1 MANGLYLALPA
12 WAQNLALSL
21 YGANLYKQRFHG
33 LIPTPYNNDLKLF
46 DLPQPQLFKQQEAR
60 LQQLLSHCKNH
71 VPYYEKYLANVD
83 VTKVTA
89 ADLQNLVPVLTKS
102 EILNNADKLISTA
115 PQLHNKLR
123 TANTSG
129 SSGTPLSIKYTD
141 DARRINY
148 RFYEAALNHFGCN
161 YRSKSTTFAGRILYK
176 DPGSNPARYDH
187 YNRTQY
193 LSSYFVSPST
203 IENYVDALNQWQPEF
218 IDSYPS
224 TIFEIIKLAE
234 SQQLRFTFS
243 PKCVLTSSETLTNEC
258 RAAIEKAFDTK
269 VIDHYGCTEMA
280 INALSI
286 GENYFASPLYSVIEL
301 EHQFDETY
309 SVITTGLLN
318 FGMPLLRYK
327 IGDLVEKAQPTSN
340 YIFSRI
346 EGRLDDVIITPEGRK
361 VGRMDPAF
369 KGIEGVASAQI
380 VQEKINLILVLIV
393 LDTKAKKEF
402 NPSLLIDNIQTRT
415 SKNIEVQI
423 QYVPEIAKGANGKF
437 KSVISKLKSNYQ

>member
-1 MANGLYLALPA
+1 MANNLYLALPS
-12 WAQNLALSL
+12 WAQNFALSF
-21 YGANLYKQRFHG
+21 YGASLYKQRFHG

-46 DLPQPQLFKQQEAR
+46 ELPQPQIFEQQEAR
-60 LQQLLSHCKNH
+60 LRELLSHCKAY
-71 VPYYEKYLANVD
+71 VPYYEKYLKTVD
-83 VTKVTA
+83 PAKVGV
-89 ADLQNLVPVLTKS
+89 ADLPNLIPVLTKT
-102 EILNNADKLISTA
+102 EILANADKLVSTA
-115 PQLHNKLR
+115 PHLHKKLR

-148 RFYEAALNHFGCN
+148 QFYEAALSYFGCN

-176 DPGSNPARYDH
+176 DPGSNPARYDY

-203 IENYVDALNQWQPEF
+203 IESYVKALNDWQPEF

-224 TIFEIIKLAE
+224 AIFELIKLAE
-234 SQQLRFTFS
+234 SQQLKFTFS
-243 PKCVLTSSETLTNEC
+243 PKCVLTSSETLTSEC
-258 RAAIEKAFDTK
+258 RIAIEKAFNTT

-280 INALSI
+280 INALSV
-286 GENYFASPLYSVIEL
+286 GQNYFASPLYSVIEL

-327 IGDLVEKAQPTSN
+327 IGDLVEKATPSSN
-340 YIFSRI
+340 YLFSRI

-369 KGIEGVASAQI
+369 KGIEGVVSAQI
-380 VQEKINLILVLIV
+380 VQERIDLIRVLVV
-393 LDTKAKKEF
+393 LDNSTSNKF
-402 NPSLLIDNIQTRT
+402 NRDLLIDNIKNRT
-415 SKNIEVQI
+415 STKIGVDI
-423 QYVPEIAKGANGKF
+423 QYVQEIPKSQNGKF
-437 KSVISKLKSNYQ
+437 KSVVSKIN

>member
-12 WAQNLALSL
+12 WTQNLALSL
-21 YGANLYKQRFHG
+21 YGANMYKQRFSGSKPSIYNGDLH
-33 LIPTPYNNDLKLF
+33 LFELPTP
-46 DLPQPQLFKQQEAR
+46 QLLAQQESR
-60 LQQLLSHCKNH
+60 LKELLSHCKAY
-71 VPYYEKYLANVD
+71 VPYYEKYLASVD
-83 VTKVTA
+83 ITKVTT
-89 ADLQNLVPVLTKS
+89 ADLQHLVPVLTKAD
-102 EILNNADKLISTA
+102 ILNNSDKLISTA

-141 DARRINY
+141 NARRINY
-148 RFYEAALNHFGCN
+148 RFYEAALNYFGCN

-187 YNRTQY
+187 YNRSQY

-203 IENYVDALNQWQPEF
+203 IASYVNALNDWQPEF

-224 TIFEIIKLAE
+224 TLFEIIKLAE
-234 SQQLRFTFS
+234 SQQLKFTFS
-243 PKCVLTSSETLTNEC
+243 PKCVLTSSETLTDEC
-258 RAAIEKAFDTK
+258 RSAIEKAFNTT

-286 GENYFASPLYSVIEL
+286 GGNYFASPLYSVIEL

-327 IGDLVEKAQPTSN
+327 IGDMVEKANPSSN
-340 YIFSRI
+340 YLFSKI
-346 EGRLDDVIITPEGRK
+346 EGRLDDVIVTPEGRK

-380 VQEKINLILVLIV
+380 VQEKIDLIRVLVV
-393 LDTKAKKEF
+393 LDTKAEKKF
-402 NPSLLIDNIQTRT
+402 NPSLLIENIQTRT
-415 SKNIEVQI
+415 SRNIDVQI
-423 QYVPEIAKGANGKF
+423 QQVPEITRGANGKF
-437 KSVISKLKSNYQ
+437 KSVISKLNK